1 MIKQEFIHG
10 IIAGILAS
18 IAGIIY
24 YHIYFFANEA
34 DFSKIVNTYSI
45 IGLNISAGIVL
56 AFVHAAFVKWIKKSA
71 ELLFNLTLSVF
82 SFALIIIPISITL
95 PLTIEFPELFPGLTI
110 PMLFFPAIAWFTVNP
125 VFRNMEK

>member
-1 MIKQEFIHG
+1 MVKREFIHG

-24 YHIYFFANEA
+24 YQIYFFATEA
-34 DFSKIVNTYSI
+34 DFSKIINTFSI
-45 IGLNISAGIVL
+45 TGLNISAGIVI
-56 AFVHAAFVKWIKKSA
+56 AVMHAAFVKWINKYT

-110 PMLFFPAIAWFTVNP
+110 PMLFFPAIAWFTLIP
-125 VFRNMEK
+125 VFGDKSE